1 MAPLKFHP
9 IPEILEEIRQSR
21 LVIVVDDGDRE
32 DEGDLVM
39 AASSVTSEQINFMA
53 RYGRGI
59 VCVPMEG
66 CTLDRLGLHP
76 MTSQSEDPMK
86 TAWTIS
92 VDAKRGVTTGI
103 SAYDRA
109 HTVKTLINLSAT
121 PADFSRPGHVFPLR
135 AKEGG
140 VLRRAGHTEAAV
152 DLARLAG
159 MFPAGVICEIMKDD
173 GTMART
179 SDLLA
184 FAEQHQLKICTIAS
198 LIEYRRRFEKLVKRV
213 ATAKLPTEVGEFN
226 VVLYDTNIDEFQ
238 HVALVKGRVDGGAP
252 VLVRVHSQCLT
263 GDVFGSFRCDCG
275 PQLRRAMEK
284 IAEEGRGVVLYIGQ
298 EGRGIGLANKLK
310 AYALQEQGM
319 DTVEANLALGFG
331 PDLRD
336 YGIGAQILV
345 DLGLKNLRLLTNN
358 PRKIVGLEGYGLR
371 VVERV
376 PIEIAPRPENAK
388 YLETKREKLGHWLDF
403 DISSDAAPQ

>member
-1 MAPLKFHP
+1 MRELTFHP
-9 IPEILEEIRQSR
+9 IPEILEEIREGR

-32 DEGDLVM
+32 NEGDLVM
-39 AASSVTSEQINFMA
+39 AAPFATPEHINFMA

-59 VCVPMEG
+59 ICVPMEG
-66 CTLDRLGLHP
+66 RALDALGLHP
-76 MTSQSEDPMK
+76 MVNPSEDPMK

-103 SAYDRA
+103 SAHDRA
-109 HTVKTLINLSAT
+109 HTIQVLINPQSTAEDLL
-121 PADFSRPGHVFPLR
+121 RPGHVFPLR

-159 MFPAGVICEIMKDD
+159 LFPAGVICEIMKDD

-179 SDLLA
+179 PDLFA
-184 FAEQHQLKICTIAS
+184 FAGAHGLKICTIAS
-198 LIEYRRRFEKLVKRV
+198 LIEYRRRFEKLVRRLVTTKI
-213 ATAKLPTEVGEFN
+213 PTEVGEFDLI
-226 VVLYDTNIDEFQ
+226 LYGTNIDARQ
-238 HVALVKGRVDGGAP
+238 HVALVKGNVGDGGP

-263 GDVFGSFRCDCG
+263 SDVFGSLRCDCG

-284 IAEEGRGVVLYIGQ
+284 IAEAGRGVILYINQ
-298 EGRGIGLANKLK
+298 EGRGIGLGNKLK
-310 AYALQEQGM
+310 AYALQDQGM

-345 DLGLKNLRLLTNN
+345 DLGLKDLRLLTNN

-371 VVERV
+371 VIERV
-376 PIEIAPRPENAK
+376 PIEIPPRPENAK
-388 YLETKREKLGHWLDF
+388 YLETKREKLGHLLD
-403 DISSDAAPQ
+403 AG

>member
-1 MAPLKFHP
+1 MSQPEFHP
-9 IPEILEEIRQSR
+9 ISEILEEIQNGR

-32 DEGDLVM
+32 NEGDLVM
-39 AASSVTSEQINFMA
+39 AASFVTPEHINFMA
-53 RYGRGI
+53 TYGRGI
-59 VCVPMEG
+59 ICVPVEG
-66 CTLDRLGLHP
+66 RVVERLSLHP
-76 MTSQSEDPMK
+76 MVTPSEDPMK

-92 VDAKRGVTTGI
+92 IDAKRGVTTGI

-109 HTVKTLINLSAT
+109 HTIQVLINPQTTSGELT
-121 PADFSRPGHVFPLR
+121 RPGHVFPLR
-135 AKEGG
+135 AKDGG

-159 MFPAGVICEIMKDD
+159 LVPAGVICEIMKDD

-179 SDLLA
+179 DDLFA
-184 FAEQHQLKICTIAS
+184 FAKRHGLKICTIAS
-198 LIEYRRRFEKLVKRV
+198 LIEYRRRFEKLIKRAV
-213 ATAKLPTEVGEFN
+213 TTKLPTEAGEFT
-226 VVLYDTNIDEFQ
+226 LISYETSIDDRQ
-238 HVALVKGRVDGGAP
+238 HIALVKGPVDDGKP

-263 GDVFGSFRCDCG
+263 GDVFASLRCDCG
-275 PQLRRAMEK
+275 PQLRRAMEQ
-284 IAEEGRGVVLYIGQ
+284 IAEAGRGVILYINQ

-310 AYALQEQGM
+310 AYALQDEGL

-331 PDLRD
+331 ADLRD

-345 DLGLKNLRLLTNN
+345 DLGLRDLRLLTNN

-376 PIEIAPRPENAK
+376 PIAIAPLPENMK
-388 YLETKREKLGHWLDF
+388 YLETKREKLGHWLADTE
-403 DISSDAAPQ
+403 